1 VSADNWIAVMGL
13 AVLAG
18 CGAAPHTRAAGAVAP
33 MSVRAVAWNPA
44 RAQVGRVTAV
54 ADAGSVVAVF
64 GDGGATVF
72 SSGAVV
78 ASDRNV
84 GDWVDAGTIRGA
96 DGTPRWIVGI
106 DGKGHLYYL
115 RAMSSFEDVSTRYGL
130 EGQRVLAAAML
141 DKANV
146 GFLLDREVAVADGRR
161 STQYG
166 YPGNAP
172 WTSLAGGGGWG
183 AGVSRDAVTLFD
195 TARFVTRT
203 YALPGV
209 TRAAMTSDGRLYAA
223 TSRAVYAG
231 SPSGELLLVYDAER
245 DTIHGLVASGDRV
258 WFADGSELGLVEG
271 DHVFETGGAN
281 IAPDAKLASS
291 PSRDVWVLGGG
302 GLQRLTRA
310 EPEQAATMT
319 WSLTLGPIFARDC
332 ATCHLPDGVSGTDLS
347 SAAAWQSE
355 RAAIDERVVVRRSM
369 PPEGHPIPEADRDAI
384 RAWAEATP

>member
-1 VSADNWIAVMGL
+1 
-13 AVLAG
+13 
-18 CGAAPHTRAAGAVAP
+18 
-33 MSVRAVAWNPA
+33 MSVRSVAWNPA

-54 ADAGSVVAVF
+54 ADAGNVVAVF
-64 GDGGATVF
+64 GDAGATVF

-84 GDWVDAGTIRGA
+84 ADWVGAGTIRGA

-115 RAMSSFEDVSTRYGL
+115 RAMSSFEDVSARYGF

-146 GFLLDREVAVADGRR
+146 GFLLDRDVAIADGKR
-161 STQYG
+161 STHYG
-166 YPGNAP
+166 YPGNAR

-183 AGVSRDAVTLFD
+183 AAVSRDALTLFD

-209 TRAAMTSDGRLYAA
+209 TRAALTSDGRLYAA

-231 SPSGELLLVYDAER
+231 SPAGELWLVYDAEG

-258 WFADGSELGLVEG
+258 WFTDGAELGLVEG
-271 DHVFETGGAN
+271 DHVFETSGAN
-281 IAPDAKLASS
+281 IASDAKLASS

-310 EPEQAATMT
+310 EPEQAATMA
-319 WSLTLGPIFARDC
+319 WSLTLRPIFARDC

-347 SAAAWQSE
+347 TAAAWQSE
-355 RAAIDERVVVRRSM
+355 RSAIDERVVVQRSM

-384 RAWAEATP
+384 RAWVEAKP